1 MTIEHS
7 SGCRDSHTPL
17 SDQEQ
22 TIAIVLDVL
31 KCGSVDDDG
40 TDRYG
45 PCDAESE
52 GARVVAARRG
62 NDEGGR
68 DLKGRREVAAVTG
81 SNGVGASPL
90 SDTGSSDVSEDED
103 EIDSSESDSEE
114 ESDVIEGAYSCF
126 RGEEDHLLVVLFS
139 EKIDSPSWVK
149 ARSFDEFLHCKLAGP
164 CGGGTGFWGSS
175 TEEFWDKLPNLPA
188 CGGRGGTSSVK
199 GVP

>member
-17 SDQEQ
+17 LDQEQ
-22 TIAIVLDVL
+22 TIATVLDVL
-31 KCGSVDDDG
+31 AFGSVEDGG

-68 DLKGRREVAAVTG
+68 DLKGRRDVAAVTG

-90 SDTGSSDVSEDED
+90 SDIGSSDVSEDEE
-103 EIDSSESDSEE
+103 EIDSSESESDE
-114 ESDVIEGAYSCF
+114 ESDVIEGAYSFF
-126 RGEEDHLLVVLFS
+126 RGDEERLLLALLSV
-139 EKIDSPSWVK
+139 EIGSPCWVN
-149 ARSFDEFLHCKLAGP
+149 ARSFDELLD
-164 CGGGTGFWGSS
+164 
-175 TEEFWDKLPNLPA
+175 DKRA
-188 CGGRGGTSSVK
+188 
-199 GVP
+199 